1 MIRFTELNIILI
13 NKDKNTPINEKVY
26 LLAIQGS
33 RLFFCTTYIN
43 IFWVSN
49 KSSYRGTTKKVG
61 RLLDH
66 NTVLVLKKEFI
77 ACLYIGKLNYVK
89 KILFDIF
96 P

>member
-33 RLFFCTTYIN
+33 RLFFALHISIYFGYPVNRLTA
-43 IFWVSN
+43 
-49 KSSYRGTTKKVG
+49 KKAG
-61 RLLDH
+61 QLLDH
-66 NTVLVLKKEFI
+66 NTVPVLKKESI
-77 ACLYIGKLNYVK
+77 TCLYIGQHNYVK